1 MTRNEIEALL
11 AKALVGRLGTCNR
24 DEPYVVP
31 ICFLHVENKIYF
43 HSRPE
48 GKKLE
53 NMKVNPRVCFQVD
66 EYNLAPS
73 PRPCD
78 FSMHYRSVII
88 FGRVRF
94 LKDAKERLK
103 ALNAI
108 LDKYD
113 TSHSAEPIDE
123 AMVDRVAVAEITVEE
138 MSGKKNI

>member
-31 ICFLHVENKIYF
+31 ICFLHVEDRIYF
-43 HSRPE
+43 HSRIQ

-53 NMKVNPRVCFQVD
+53 NMKTNPRVCFQVD
-66 EYNLAPS
+66 DHSLVRS

-78 FSMHYRSVII
+78 FSMRYRSVII

-94 LKDAKERLK
+94 LKDTKEKLRALK
-103 ALNAI
+103 AMLE
-108 LDKYD
+108 KYD
-113 TSHSAEPIDE
+113 ISDSAEAIDE
-123 AMVDRVAVAEITVEE
+123 AMVDRVAVGEITVEE
-138 MSGKKNI
+138 ITGKKNI

>member
-11 AKALVGRLGTCNR
+11 AKALVGRLGTCSR

-48 GKKLE
+48 GKKLK

-66 EYNLAPS
+66 EYNLVPS

-103 ALNAI
+103 ALKAI
-108 LDKYD
+108 IDKYD

>member
-43 HSRPE
+43 HSRSE

-53 NMKVNPRVCFQVD
+53 NIKVNPRVCFQVD
-66 EYNLAPS
+66 EYNLVPS

-103 ALNAI
+103 ALKAM

>member
-103 ALNAI
+103 ALNAM

-138 MSGKKNI
+138 LSGKKNI

>member
-11 AKALVGRLGTCNR
+11 AKALVGRLGTSSR
-24 DEPYVVP
+24 GEPYVVP
-31 ICFLHVENKIYF
+31 ICFIHVEDKIYF
-43 HSRPE
+43 HSNPQ
-48 GKKLE
+48 GKKLQ
-53 NMKVNPRVCFQVD
+53 NMKVNPHVCFQVD
-66 EYNLAPS
+66 DYNLVPS

-94 LKDAKERLK
+94 IKNRKKKLK
-103 ALNAI
+103 ALKAM

-113 TSHSAEPIDE
+113 ISHSAEPIDE
-123 AMVDRVAVAEITVEE
+123 AMVDRVAVGEITVEE

>member
-103 ALNAI
+103 ALNAM

>member
-103 ALNAI
+103 ALNAM

-113 TSHSAEPIDE
+113 TSHSAEPIDV

>member
-1 MTRNEIEALL
+1 MTRNEMEALL
-11 AKALVGRLGTCNR
+11 AKSQVGRLGTCNR

-31 ICFLHVENKIYF
+31 ICFLHVEDKIYF
-43 HSRPE
+43 HSHLQ

-66 EYNLAPS
+66 EYNLVPS

-78 FSMHYRSVII
+78 YSIHYRSVIV

-94 LKDAKERLK
+94 LKDAKEKLEALK
-103 ALNAI
+103 AMVS
-108 LDKYD
+108 KYD
-113 TSHSAEPIDE
+113 TSGSAERIDE
-123 AMVDRVAVAEITVEE
+123 AMVDRVAVGEITIEE